1 MSNFSAF
8 MASNVEKIENKKVVV
23 SKRFKDENG
32 KPIEWEI
39 RAITSDENEDL
50 MRRATVQVPVVGQ
63 RGRFTR
69 EQDQAKYTGLLLA
82 ASVVYPDLND
92 AALQDSYGVKSP
104 DALIKKMLYP
114 TELGELAQAVANL
127 SDLESLEDA
136 VEEAKN

>member
-8 MASNVEKIENKKVVV
+8 MASNVEKIENKKVIV